1 MTEWAK
7 QGHPRFTIH
16 DLKRKGISDVEGDKL
31 AASGHRSM
39 SMLRVYDVLPAKA
52 PATR

>member
-1 MTEWAK
+1 MS
-7 QGHPRFTIH
+7 HP
-16 DLKRKGISDVEGDKL
+16 